1 VTTEEIYAKLDTI
14 NKGFPVS
21 GFDAVSDSVIA
32 DLSSCAG
39 EAAGL
44 GMKSGKEVID
54 NLISVL
60 KTRKAGGNT
69 DDSVMVRLTALEFYL
84 QKLQSGDTTDL

>member
-1 VTTEEIYAKLDTI
+1 VTREELHAKLAAI

-32 DLSSCAG
+32 DLGACAG

-54 NLISVL
+54 NLITVL
-60 KTRKAGGNT
+60 KARKSGEKT
-69 DDSVMVRLTALEFYL
+69 DDSVTIRLTALEFYVD
-84 QKLQSGDTTDL
+84 KLKSGDTSDL

>member
-1 VTTEEIYAKLDTI
+1 VTKEELLTKLDTI
-14 NKGFPVS
+14 NKGFPVA

-32 DLSSCAG
+32 DLGSCSG
-39 EAAGL
+39 EAGGL

-54 NLISVL
+54 NLVTVL

-84 QKLQSGDTTDL
+84 QRLQSGDTSDL